1 VIDVER
7 YLEFCLRLGRHVD
20 GLVDAYYGPA
30 ELKERVDAEELR
42 NPPAL
47 VQDAASLLDQ
57 ADDDWLHAQLVGL
70 ETVARKLAGEDI
82 PYEDEVERCYGVRPE
97 WVPEESFE
105 AAHRELDEA
114 LPGNGSLAE
123 RYQAW
128 REGEALQGDAI
139 SSVFD
144 AVTEDLRSR
153 TASLFELPEGESVE
167 VDYVSDEPWTAFNY
181 YQGGLRSRIA
191 VNTDVPM
198 TPDIL
203 VMLVAHEAYPGHHT
217 EHSWKEQLHVREGG
231 RIEEAAL
238 MVGTP
243 SSLIGEG
250 IAELASE
257 ILLGDET
264 ERVTAAHVEGTG
276 VRYDP
281 DLSRAVRQANR
292 PLAHVAGNVALLIH
306 TRGGSDEE
314 AREYSMRWGLTSP
327 RRAKQTIRFVT
338 DPVWGS
344 YITTYTDGYEV
355 CRRWVN
361 GDPARFKRLLTEQLT
376 PADLAGYSE
385 NGS

>member
-1 VIDVER
+1 MDVAEQ
-7 YLEFCLRLGRHVD
+7 YLELCLRLGRHID

-30 ELKERVDAEELR
+30 EISDRVEGEELR
-42 NPPAL
+42 DPAAL
-47 VQDAASLLDQ
+47 VEDARSLLSSV
-57 ADDDWLHAQLVGL
+57 DDGWLGAQLVGL
-70 ETVARKLAGEDI
+70 ETVARKLAGEEI
-82 PYEDEVERCYGVRPE
+82 SYEDEVERCYGVRPK
-97 WVPEESFE
+97 WTPEDEFE
-105 AAHRELDEA
+105 VAHRELDEV
-114 LPGNGSLAE
+114 LPGEGRLAE

-128 REGEALQGDAI
+128 REGEAVQGDAI
-139 SSVFD
+139 ATVFD
-144 AVTEDLRSR
+144 AVTEDFRSR

-181 YQGGLRSRIA
+181 YQGGLHSRIA

-203 VMLVAHEAYPGHHT
+203 VTLVTHEAYPGHHT

-231 RIEEAAL
+231 RLEESAL

-281 DLSRAVRQANR
+281 DLSHAVRQANR
-292 PLAHVAGNVALLIH
+292 PLAHVVGNVALLIH
-306 TRGGSDEE
+306 TRGASEEE
-314 AREYSMRWGLTSP
+314 AHEYSMRWGLTSP
-327 RRAKQTIRFVT
+327 RRAKQSVRFVT

-344 YITTYTDGYEV
+344 YVTTYTDGYEL
-355 CRRWVN
+355 CRKWVD
-361 GDPARFKRLLTEQLT
+361 GDPTRFKRLLTEQLT
-376 PADLAGYSE
+376 PADLR
-385 NGS
+385 

>member
-1 VIDVER
+1 MDVAER
-7 YLEFCLRLGRHVD
+7 YLELCLRLGRHID
-20 GLVDAYYGPA
+20 GLVDAYYGPEEIA
-30 ELKERVDAEELR
+30 ERIEAEELR
-42 NPPAL
+42 GPAAL
-47 VQDAASLLDQ
+47 VEDAGSLLGSV
-57 ADDDWLHAQLVGL
+57 DDGWLGAQLVGL
-70 ETVARKLAGEDI
+70 ETVARKLAGEGI
-82 PYEDEVERCYGVRPE
+82 AYEDEVERCYGVRPE
-97 WVPEESFE
+97 WTPEESFE
-105 AAHRELDEA
+105 AAHRQLDEQ
-114 LPGNGSLAE
+114 LPGEEPLTE

-144 AVTEDLRSR
+144 AVSADFRSR
-153 TASLFELPEGESVE
+153 TASLFELPNGESVE

-231 RIEEAAL
+231 RLEESAL

-257 ILLGDET
+257 ILLGDDR
-264 ERVTAAHVEGTG
+264 ERVTAAHVDGTG

-292 PLAHVAGNVALLIH
+292 PLAHVAGNVALLMH
-306 TRGGSDEE
+306 TRDASEEE

-327 RRAKQTIRFVT
+327 RRAKQTVRFVT

-344 YITTYTDGYEV
+344 YVTTYTDGYEV
-355 CRRWVN
+355 CRKWVN